1 MGKHRSIHQ
10 VKPSAA
16 FHWCRAVA
24 TFGAPHSLIT
34 TCFPIPC
41 WQAVHPDIQ
50 SHGNLHQS
58 FLISVLSRVLST
70 RCAETGQP
78 MWRSKYVTT
87 NHKIDKTV
95 IGTKDMV
102 TFLMWKSCSFVL
114 KWHIAVSHVIY
125 IIPINI
131 QLPDC
136 SWIRNQIPYKR
147 FRQLGLYLV
156 SL

>member
-1 MGKHRSIHQ
+1 MFNTAQSIKWSPQPHFIDAA
-10 VKPSAA
+10 PSW
-16 FHWCRAVA
+16 HSDPR
-24 TFGAPHSLIT
+24 SLIT
-34 TCFPIPC
+34 PCFRIPC

-50 SHGNLHQS
+50 SQGNLHQS

-78 MWRSKYVTT
+78 MWWPKYVTT
-87 NHKIDKTV
+87 SHKIYKV
-95 IGTKDMV
+95 AVGTQNML
-102 TFLMWKSCSFVL
+102 TLLMWKSCSFIL
-114 KWHIAVSHVIY
+114 QWHVARCHLIY
-125 IIPINI
+125 KIPINF

-136 SWIRNQIPYKR
+136 SWIRNQMPFKR